1 MLVKLFFIFYFF
13 KFKNNW
19 LLVDKATSSGDRN
32 LLNFFWTFVTRREQ
46 GVLWSDGQPEDMS
59 IIARREESNLLLAT
73 FSCLLCYYFRNGTLI

>member
-59 IIARREESNLLLAT
+59 IIARREE
-73 FSCLLCYYFRNGTLI
+73 